1 MNKKDLLLS
10 DNWEEIIAYI
20 NQERQTGLQ
29 LRDICRGVISKDRM
43 SQRIKENGYTYS
55 PKLKT
60 YVKSAEKQFLEDEQ
74 APVYKIKGD
83 TEKSLRK
90 SKNILKSNDVEDETN
105 KINILLKNLEDLE
118 RRVCSLEN
126 PINRKDSNF
135 NPIHFNEEPI
145 LKSFKL
151 YPSAV
156 KAIEKLNRQYSG
168 FKKQDLLSSLI
179 VQAVAQ
185 YIELEDPNEGE

>member
-1 MNKKDLLLS
+1 MDKKDLLLS

-90 SKNILKSNDVEDETN
+90 SKNQ
-105 KINILLKNLEDLE
+105 LLKKIEDLE
-118 RRVCSLEN
+118 KRVCSLESQVN
-126 PINRKDSNF
+126 EKDSDF
-135 NPIHFNEEPI
+135 KPLHFNEEPI
-145 LKSFKL
+145 AKSFKL

-156 KAIEKLNRQYSG
+156 EAIEKLNRKYSG

-185 YIELEDPNEGE
+185 YIELEDSNEV

>member
-1 MNKKDLLLS
+1 MDKKDLLLS

-55 PKLKT
+55 AKLKT
-60 YVKSAEKQFLEDEQ
+60 YVKSSEKPFLEEEQ
-74 APVYKIKGD
+74 APFYKIK
-83 TEKSLRK
+83 EEIKK
-90 SKNILKSNDVEDETN
+90 PFNKPKNAKKSNGVEDEKKN
-105 KINILLKNLEDLE
+105 INQLLKKIEDLE
-118 RRVCSLEN
+118 KRVCSLESQVN
-126 PINRKDSNF
+126 EKDSDF
-135 NPIHFNEEPI
+135 KPLHFNEEPI
-145 LKSFKL
+145 AKSFKL

-156 KAIEKLNRQYSG
+156 EAIEKLNRKYSG

-185 YIELEDPNEGE
+185 YIELEDSNEV

>member
-1 MNKKDLLLS
+1 MDKKDLLLS

-55 PKLKT
+55 AKLKT
-60 YVKSAEKQFLEDEQ
+60 YVKSSEKPFLEEEQ
-74 APVYKIKGD
+74 APFYKIK
-83 TEKSLRK
+83 EEIKKPFNKLKSA
-90 SKNILKSNDVEDETN
+90 LKSNDIEDETKKLN
-105 KINILLKNLEDLE
+105 MLFKKIEDLE
-118 RRVCSLEN
+118 KRVCSLEN
-126 PINRKDSNF
+126 QVNEKDSDF
-135 NPIHFNEEPI
+135 KPLHFNEEPI
-145 LKSFKL
+145 AKSFKL

-156 KAIEKLNRQYSG
+156 EAIEKLNRKYSG

-185 YIELEDPNEGE
+185 YIELEDSNEV

>member
-1 MNKKDLLLS
+1 MDKKDLLLS

-60 YVKSAEKQFLEDEQ
+60 YVKSAEKQLLEDKQ
-74 APVYKIKGD
+74 IPVHKLKGYAD
-83 TEKSLRK
+83 KSFK
-90 SKNILKSNDVEDETN
+90 QSKNTLKSHGVEDETN
-105 KINILLKNLEDLE
+105 KINMIIKNIEVLE
-118 RRVCSLEN
+118 RRICSLEN
-126 PINRKDSNF
+126 QINGKYSNF
-135 NPIHFNEEPI
+135 KPLHFNEEPI
-145 LKSFKL
+145 AKSFKL

-156 KAIEKLNRQYSG
+156 EAIEKLNRKYSG

-185 YIELEDPNEGE
+185 YIDLEDSNES

>member
-60 YVKSAEKQFLEDEQ
+60 YVKSVEKMFLEDEQ
-74 APVYKIKGD
+74 SPAHKIKGG
-83 TEKSLRK
+83 TEKSLRRY
-90 SKNILKSNDVEDETN
+90 KNTLRFNGIKDETN
-105 KINILLKNLEDLE
+105 KINMLLKNLEDLE

-156 KAIEKLNRQYSG
+156 EAIEKLNRHYSG

-185 YIELEDPNEGE
+185 YIELTDSNEG

>member
-1 MNKKDLLLS
+1 MDKKDLLLS

-55 PKLKT
+55 AKLKT
-60 YVKSAEKQFLEDEQ
+60 YVKSSEKPFLEEEQ
-74 APVYKIKGD
+74 APFYKIK
-83 TEKSLRK
+83 EEIKK
-90 SKNILKSNDVEDETN
+90 PFNKPKNAKKSNGVEDETKN
-105 KINILLKNLEDLE
+105 INQLLKKIEVLEK
-118 RRVCSLEN
+118 RVCSLESQVN
-126 PINRKDSNF
+126 EKDSDF
-135 NPIHFNEEPI
+135 NPLHFNEEPI
-145 LKSFKL
+145 SKSFKL

-156 KAIEKLNRQYSG
+156 EAIEKLNRKYSG

-185 YIELEDPNEGE
+185 YIELEDSNEV

>member
-20 NQERQTGLQ
+20 NQERETGLQ
-29 LRDICRGVISKDRM
+29 LRDICKGVISKDRM

-55 PKLKT
+55 HKLKT
-60 YVKSAEKQFLEDEQ
+60 YVKSVEKMFLEDEQ
-74 APVYKIKGD
+74 SPAHKIKGG
-83 TEKSLRK
+83 TEKSLRRY
-90 SKNILKSNDVEDETN
+90 KNTLRFNGIKDETN
-105 KINILLKNLEDLE
+105 KINMLLKNLEDLE

-156 KAIEKLNRQYSG
+156 EAIEKLNRHYSG

-185 YIELEDPNEGE
+185 YIELTDSNEG

>member
-55 PKLKT
+55 AKLKT
-60 YVKSAEKQFLEDEQ
+60 YVKSSEKPFLEEEQ
-74 APVYKIKGD
+74 APIYKVKEE
-83 TEKSLRK
+83 TKKPLSKPKNAKKSNGVDDET
-90 SKNILKSNDVEDETN
+90 KNINQLFK
-105 KINILLKNLEDLE
+105 KIEDLE
-118 RRVCSLEN
+118 KRVCSLEN
-126 PINRKDSNF
+126 QVSEKDSDF
-135 NPIHFNEEPI
+135 KPLHFNEEPI
-145 LKSFKL
+145 AKSFKL

-156 KAIEKLNRQYSG
+156 EAIEKLNRKYSG

-185 YIELEDPNEGE
+185 YIELEESNEI

>member
-1 MNKKDLLLS
+1 VNKKDLLLG

-55 PKLKT
+55 AKLKT
-60 YVKSAEKQFLEDEQ
+60 YVKSSEKPFLEEEQ
-74 APVYKIKGD
+74 ASTYKVKGG
-83 TEKSLRK
+83 TEKPLRK
-90 SKNILKSNDVEDETN
+90 LKSTLKSNDIEDETKKLN
-105 KINILLKNLEDLE
+105 MLLKKIEDLE
-118 RRVCSLEN
+118 KRVCSLEN
-126 PINRKDSNF
+126 QVNEKDSDF
-135 NPIHFNEEPI
+135 KPLHFNEEPI
-145 LKSFKL
+145 AKSFKL
-151 YPSAV
+151 YPSAIE
-156 KAIEKLNRQYSG
+156 AIEKLNRQYSG

-185 YIELEDPNEGE
+185 YIELEDSNDS

>member
-10 DNWEEIIAYI
+10 NNWEEIISYI
-20 NQERQTGLQ
+20 NQERQTGLK

-55 PKLKT
+55 AKLKT
-60 YVKSAEKQFLEDEQ
+60 YVKSSEKRFLEEEQ
-74 APVYKIKGD
+74 VSTYQVKGR
-83 TEKSLRK
+83 TEKPLRK
-90 SKNILKSNDVEDETN
+90 LKSAPKSNDIEDETKKLN
-105 KINILLKNLEDLE
+105 MLFKKIEDLE
-118 RRVCSLEN
+118 KRVCSLEN
-126 PINRKDSNF
+126 QINEKDSDF
-135 NPIHFNEEPI
+135 KSLHFNEEPI
-145 LKSFKL
+145 AKSFKL

-156 KAIEKLNRQYSG
+156 EAIEKLNKQYSG

-185 YIELEDPNEGE
+185 YIELEDSNDSE